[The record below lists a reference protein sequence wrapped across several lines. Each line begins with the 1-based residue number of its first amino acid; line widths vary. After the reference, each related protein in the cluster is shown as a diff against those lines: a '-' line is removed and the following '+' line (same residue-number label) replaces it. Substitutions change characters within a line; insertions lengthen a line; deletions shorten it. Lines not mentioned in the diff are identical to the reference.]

1 MEKKKNRAHDVFCV
15 IVYIIAIAFL
25 LANLISCGAAKPTV
39 VVKDSVRVEIH
50 ERIVHDTAYFA
61 LQPSEQ
67 VVMIKDTVS
76 HLENAYAQTDAAIRG
91 GLLFHSLVSTP
102 KTITIPVTTIVHDTL
117 RIEAKENTIYVD
129 VPRQAS
135 KWESFL
141 EICGYIL
148 LGALFILFAFIV
160 LKLFFR

>member
-1 MEKKKNRAHDVFCV
+1 MEKKRNRAHDIFCV
-15 IVYIIAIAFL
+15 IVYVIAIAFL
-25 LANLISCGAAKPTV
+25 LANMIACGTPKPAI

-50 ERIVHDTAYFA
+50 ERIIHDTAYFA

-67 VVMIKDTVS
+67 SVITKDTTS
-76 HLENAYAQTDAAIRG
+76 HLENEYAKTDAAIRG
-91 GLLFHSLVSTP
+91 GLLFHSLVTTP
-102 KTITIPVTTIVHDTL
+102 KTINVPVTTIVHDTL

-129 VPRQAS
+129 VPRQPT

-148 LGALFILFAFIV
+148 LAGLFIFFAVVV
-160 LKLFFR
+160 LKMFFR